1 MRIRVHLST
10 HARPRKMLYYAVGAT
25 LASRGCSL
33 EQKPVSAPERQR
45 AVQATEGTAQ
55 LPQSRPAPP
64 PATPRPLPLLGAPA
78 RVAWGVPQTLAQL
91 VLGGQRGPW
100 GSAPGPAPS
109 MPDAADLHPRPQLWA
124 LGDARARG
132 SGEEARMSG
141 SALLLWP
148 RPGPAGLE
156 VAGHPPHHQ
165 PLGPQAPAEPLV
177 LPQSQEEFLF

>member
-64 PATPRPLPLLGAPA
+64 PATPRPLPPLGSTCPC
-78 RVAWGVPQTLAQL
+78 G
-91 VLGGQRGPW
+91 LGCSPD
-100 GSAPGPAPS
+100 AGPACVGGTAGTLGVCSWPC
-109 MPDAADLHPRPQLWA
+109 PLH
-124 LGDARARG
+124 ARCR
-132 SGEEARMSG
+132 
-141 SALLLWP
+141 
-148 RPGPAGLE
+148 
-156 VAGHPPHHQ
+156 
-165 PLGPQAPAEPLV
+165 
-177 LPQSQEEFLF
+177 